1 MKQAIKEFTV
11 FKEEMT
17 EVFIDGKNTM
27 PVSNINQLEG
37 HVCGAFHGILI
48 STGRT
53 ETAVTAERNE
63 FKLTAFRA
71 AVHGTAIRRVTAIN
85 HLLNVFNY
93 SVARMKCINH
103 FFIMIC
109 KDFLEN
115 IHEIIMM

>member
-53 ETAVTAERNE
+53 ETAVTAERNK
-63 FKLTAFRA
+63 FKLSTVGAT
-71 AVHGTAIRRVTAIN
+71 VHGTTKRGITTVDHFIDIF
-85 HLLNVFNY
+85 HLGFSGMKSIFN
-93 SVARMKCINH
+93 
-103 FFIMIC
+103 FFIIVGEN
-109 KDFLEN
+109 FL
-115 IHEIIMM
+115 